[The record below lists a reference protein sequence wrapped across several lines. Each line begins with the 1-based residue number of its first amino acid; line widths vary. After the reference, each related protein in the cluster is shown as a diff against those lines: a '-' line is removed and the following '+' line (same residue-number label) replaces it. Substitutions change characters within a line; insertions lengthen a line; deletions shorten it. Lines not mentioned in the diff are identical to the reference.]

1 MSSSSAHV
9 HRLPDGRAL
18 GYAEFGQAGGS
29 PLVFCH
35 GFPSSRLGGA
45 LLDADARAL
54 GVRVIA
60 PDRPGHGLSDFKRW
74 RRVAHWAADVASLA
88 DALDLDRFV
97 VLGVST
103 GGPYAAACAA
113 LLPLRVRAAG
123 IASGWAPPNAP
134 KTKPG
139 ARLPFVP
146 ALGRHVRLL
155 RRFSLSRAA
164 KRLATDGLKAVEKV
178 TRDAPAVDRAAVADE
193 ALRRAL
199 VDDMREAFRQGARGP
214 ARDARIVSRRW
225 GFKPEEI
232 RVPVWLW
239 HGQEDRNVPPA
250 LARFLSER
258 IPGSRTTFYR
268 ADGHLSTFVGHVSEI
283 LGALVAGS
291 G

>member
-1 MSSSSAHV
+1 M
-9 HRLPDGRAL
+9 
-18 GYAEFGQAGGS
+18 GYAEFGRADGQ

-35 GFPSSRLGGA
+35 GFPSCRLAGA

-74 RRVAHWAADVASLA
+74 RRVAHWPADVASLA
-88 DALDLDRFV
+88 DALGVDRFA

-113 LLPLRVRAAG
+113 LLPQRVRAAG
-123 IASGWAPPNAP
+123 IASGWAPPHAP

-139 ARLPFVP
+139 VRLPFAP
-146 ALGRHVRLL
+146 PLGRHVGLL
-155 RRFSLSRAA
+155 RRFSLARAA
-164 KRLATDGLKAVEKV
+164 KRLANDGFKFLDKA
-178 TRDAPAVDRAAVADE
+178 TRDAPAPDRAVVADE
-193 ALRRAL
+193 ALRRVL

-214 ARDARIVSRRW
+214 ARDARVVNRRW
-225 GFKPEEI
+225 GFKLEEI

-239 HGQEDRNVPPA
+239 HGQEDRNVSPA
-250 LARFLSER
+250 LGRFLAER

-268 ADGHLSTFVGHVSEI
+268 ADGHLSTFVRHVGEI
-283 LGALVAGS
+283 LGALG

>member
-1 MSSSSAHV
+1 M
-9 HRLPDGRAL
+9 
-18 GYAEFGQAGGS
+18 GYAEFGQADGE

-35 GFPSSRLGGA
+35 GFPSSRLAGA
-45 LLDADARAL
+45 LVDAGAGAL
-54 GVRVIA
+54 GLRVIA
-60 PDRPGHGLSDFKRW
+60 PDRPGHGLSDFR
-74 RRVAHWAADVASLA
+74 RHGRVAHWVADVTSLA
-88 DALDLDRFV
+88 ETLGVNRFA

-113 LLPLRVRAAG
+113 LLPQRVRAAG
-123 IASGWAPPNAP
+123 IVSGWAPPNAP

-155 RRFSLSRAA
+155 RRFSLARAA
-164 KRLATDGLKAVEKV
+164 KRLGKDGARVLDRA
-178 TRDAPAVDRAAVADE
+178 TRDASSADRALLGDE
-193 ALRRAL
+193 ALRRVL
-199 VDDMREAFRQGARGP
+199 VDDLREAFRQGARGA
-214 ARDARIVSRRW
+214 ARDARVVSRRW
-225 GFKPEEI
+225 GFKLEEI

-268 ADGHLSTFVGHVSEI
+268 ADGHLSTFVGHVGEI
-283 LGALVAGS
+283 LAALARGA
-291 G
+291 

>member
-1 MSSSSAHV
+1 M
-9 HRLPDGRAL
+9 GF
-18 GYAEFGQAGGS
+18 AEFGQAGGQ

-35 GFPSSRLGGA
+35 GFPSSRLAGA
-45 LLDADARAL
+45 LVDAEARVL
-54 GVRVIA
+54 GIRVIA
-60 PDRPGHGLSDFKRW
+60 PDRPGHGLSDFKRR

-88 DALDLDRFV
+88 DALALDCFA

-113 LLPLRVRAAG
+113 LLPQRVSAAG

-134 KTKPG
+134 RTKPG

-155 RRFSLSRAA
+155 RRFSLARVA
-164 KRLATDGLKAVEKV
+164 KRLSKDGSRFIEKATAA
-178 TRDAPAVDRAAVADE
+178 APPADQTVLADV
-193 ALRRAL
+193 ALRG
-199 VDDMREAFRQGARGP
+199 VVIDDMREAFRQGARGP
-214 ARDARIVSRRW
+214 ARDARVVNRRW
-225 GFKPEEI
+225 GFKLEMI

-268 ADGHLSTFVGHVSEI
+268 ADGHLSTFVDHAGEI
-283 LGALVAGS
+283 LRALTGYRL
-291 G
+291 